1 MSPSVERIHGHVY
14 GGIFDAALA
23 VFSLSHSIVSRD
35 LKGFSWRR
43 AFFECVKTRQRF
55 AEIVGSHFHVGGSP
69 ILRRFN

>member
-14 GGIFDAALA
+14 GGILDMALA

-35 LKGFSWRR
+35 LKGFFWRR

-55 AEIVGSHFHVGGSP
+55 AEIVGSRFHVGGFAYLAS
-69 ILRRFN
+69 F